1 MLTTDNRRYAADEGC
16 FIVRKSDQKIM
27 GEAIDLGSDDNI
39 ENYEDQAYTEESYRE
54 FYAGIGIDVTAENEP
69 QKRNKEG
76 KWCHYDATTSN
87 QYGINPYELIGKTV
101 VQPYWVQS
109 VAPLLMN

>member
-1 MLTTDNRRYAADEGC
+1 MLTTDNRIYAADEGC

-54 FYAGIGIDVTAENEP
+54 FYAAIGIDVTAEKEP
-69 QKRNKEG
+69 KNRKKKG
-76 KWCHYDATTSN
+76 A
-87 QYGINPYELIGKTV
+87 
-101 VQPYWVQS
+101 
-109 VAPLLMN
+109 

>member
-54 FYAGIGIDVTAENEP
+54 FYASIGIDIDAQNVHQNSSK
-69 QKRNKEG
+69 KRSRVK
-76 KWCHYDATTSN
+76 
-87 QYGINPYELIGKTV
+87 Q
-101 VQPYWVQS
+101 
-109 VAPLLMN
+109 

>member
-1 MLTTDNRRYAADEGC
+1 MLQKTDTRFIADEGC

-54 FYAGIGIDVTAENEP
+54 FYASIGIDVTAENEP
-69 QKRNKEG
+69 KNG
-76 KWCHYDATTSN
+76 KKN
-87 QYGINPYELIGKTV
+87 G
-101 VQPYWVQS
+101 
-109 VAPLLMN
+109 

>member
-39 ENYEDQAYTEESYRE
+39 ENYEDQAKVIVSFMLPSASMWQQKTSQKM
-54 FYAGIGIDVTAENEP
+54 ADDAIDVP
-69 QKRNKEG
+69 
-76 KWCHYDATTSN
+76 
-87 QYGINPYELIGKTV
+87 
-101 VQPYWVQS
+101 
-109 VAPLLMN
+109 